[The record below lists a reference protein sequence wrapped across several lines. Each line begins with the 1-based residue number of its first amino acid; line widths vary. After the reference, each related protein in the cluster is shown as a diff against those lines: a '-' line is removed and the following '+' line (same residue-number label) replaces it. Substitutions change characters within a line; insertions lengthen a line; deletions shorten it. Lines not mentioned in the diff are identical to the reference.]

1 MKTLVV
7 YLAFSVF
14 CVGIIFAAAIPWPS
28 TVFVML
34 GICGSSGEYIAG
46 ECSYNTFNWKWC
58 ATDKF
63 ARKMKRSECLANGG
77 LIYYSEEQAKEVHKR
92 LQTESASTHSA

>member
-1 MKTLVV
+1 MKTVAF
-7 YLAFSVF
+7 YLTFFVF
-14 CVGIIFAAAIPWPS
+14 CLGIMFVAVIPWPS

-34 GICGSSGEYIAG
+34 GICGSSGEYMAG

-58 ATDKF
+58 ATGRF
-63 ARKMKRSECLANGG
+63 AQKMKRSECLANGG
-77 LIYYSEEQAKEVHKR
+77 LIYYSEEQAKEAHKR